1 MDKATARRLC
11 SMKKSLERSC
21 IKFVPLSRPV
31 TFHVAIYTTEDDVPT
46 AIWLQRQRSKVEW
59 GCFVRDVANHTP
71 KGAQYVLPSSV
82 VVVSLVKTL
91 KKESNECRVDLRT
104 RRNGDL
110 TLVLTMTAF
119 EGLKASYAFHLARL
133 DTLA

>member
-1 MDKATARRLC
+1 
-11 SMKKSLERSC
+11 MKKSLERSC

-31 TFHVAIYTTEDDVPT
+31 TFHVAIYTTEDEVPT

-82 VVVSLVKTL
+82 VPL
-91 KKESNECRVDLRT
+91 ESAEEGKQRMPRGFENETEWRSHAGAHND
-104 RRNGDL
+104 
-110 TLVLTMTAF
+110 
-119 EGLKASYAFHLARL
+119 SI
-133 DTLA
+133 

>member
-1 MDKATARRLC
+1 
-11 SMKKSLERSC
+11 MKKSLERSL
-21 IKFVPLSRPV
+21 IKFVPLSRPA
-31 TFHVAIYTTEDDVPT
+31 TFHVAIYTTEDDVPM
-46 AIWLQRQRSKVEW
+46 AIWLQHHRSKVEW

-82 VVVSLVKTL
+82 VVVSLMTALKAL
-91 KKESNECRVDLRT
+91 KKESNECRVDLKT

-119 EGLKASYAFHLARL
+119 EGFKAIYAFHLARL
-133 DTLA
+133 DALA